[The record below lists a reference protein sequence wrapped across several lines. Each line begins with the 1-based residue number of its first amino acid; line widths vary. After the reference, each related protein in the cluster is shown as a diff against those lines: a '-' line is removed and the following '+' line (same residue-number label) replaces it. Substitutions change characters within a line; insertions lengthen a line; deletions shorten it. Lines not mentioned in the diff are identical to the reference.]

1 MDAGIHGTQTPCL
14 LVQLTDGQA
23 NWFTDVQLININWRL
38 TTDVYLQVATNYFL
52 FSSWLYSGVDFNN
65 KVTIIRAG
73 DKWSTKIHCTCSDL
87 GFTAAKCWQDYFP
100 AFFGFLFVWF
110 FFFSP
115 GNVQILCFETH
126 FGYFN
131 LCIPSSPNKDCI
143 IFCLQVPL
151 RGWGQRNRKG
161 KWNLFEFQNINFLL
175 VNNSQFISRP
185 MHWWKY
191 RVKEKGVLHSIVI
204 FAL

>member
-110 FFFSP
+110 FFFPQEMYRSC
-115 GNVQILCFETH
+115 VLKHISDILTCAFRAVLIRTASFFVLRFLWGGEGRETGRENGI
-126 FGYFN
+126 F
-131 LCIPSSPNKDCI
+131 SSSKI
-143 IFCLQVPL
+143 
-151 RGWGQRNRKG
+151 
-161 KWNLFEFQNINFLL
+161 
-175 VNNSQFISRP
+175 
-185 MHWWKY
+185 
-191 RVKEKGVLHSIVI
+191 
-204 FAL
+204 